1 MRPRLT
7 FATIAI
13 LFITILTPFSAKAN
27 ESVQLTGNDGV
38 TRDASRLKLSPE
50 AVYGVRSFF
59 GFSTTKDGPYTCK
72 GVDDPICTAADT
84 NASWKYGT
92 DLNAPVPGPLDAH
105 VYFYHLMS
113 VCDSLD
119 SNLCVTDLYAV
130 DVSGNKVT
138 GQFVGKYHENAFQD
152 FEAVPEMNLSASKGK
167 GLLFRFPG
175 VINSGGT
182 DTYMLMIYTGGSLSG
197 PKKAGESLRNF
208 KIKMEGFH
216 AELIP
221 YRKENIGTGNNRINP
236 TFTRPEEKCYFNRDD
251 ERDPD
256 WCPVATKFP
265 KGYRFGMT
273 IKFHDSLAGWFHGRL
288 GEPKFDFKTE
298 NNLAQVSVEA
308 APIALPVID
317 TAIPVSQVPRS
328 YLDFLIKNQI
338 EGAWHGPLPTDFE
351 LKSGGAFG
359 SDRKKRFLF
368 EEYYSATYKV
378 FNDQSTYTQ
387 SVWRFG
393 TLGQGEIS
401 DRCKAE
407 GFAGMVSTNALAYA
421 FGPPEFNSVSQ
432 SLDYKLSS
440 PHFDE
445 TGMANLGSYD
455 LAIDTKLA
463 RCLYGFTDAPISAS
477 ISVISASGEARV
489 AI

>member
-1 MRPRLT
+1 
-7 FATIAI
+7 
-13 LFITILTPFSAKAN
+13 
-27 ESVQLTGNDGV
+27 
-38 TRDASRLKLSPE
+38 
-50 AVYGVRSFF
+50 
-59 GFSTTKDGPYTCK
+59 
-72 GVDDPICTAADT
+72 
-84 NASWKYGT
+84 
-92 DLNAPVPGPLDAH
+92 
-105 VYFYHLMS
+105 
-113 VCDSLD
+113 
-119 SNLCVTDLYAV
+119 
-130 DVSGNKVT
+130 
-138 GQFVGKYHENAFQD
+138 
-152 FEAVPEMNLSASKGK
+152 
-167 GLLFRFPG
+167 
-175 VINSGGT
+175 
-182 DTYMLMIYTGGSLSG
+182 
-197 PKKAGESLRNF
+197 
-208 KIKMEGFH
+208 MEGFH

-489 AI
+489 ATTAVGQRGDLMYLSAKGFEFSAPTVRVKLTQPVSVFATPSPTPTLSAKPSPSATTLAKKPASVTVSKKSITCVKGATKKKVTATNPKCPKGFKKA